1 MRPANPEMKNSA
13 KTASVFLFM
22 GPWAGVGDSIL
33 PWTQGG
39 IANHVAVAP
48 VDQHRE
54 VFLDGAKWQVS
65 HLFLA
70 AAGPRE
76 HLVDVLNG
84 ARIELAQ
91 ARQGKRLLSNL
102 RAHRIVR
109 HVVFRK
115 H

>member
-22 GPWAGVGDSIL
+22 GPWQGVGGSIL

-54 VFLDGAKWQVS
+54 VSFSGAKRQVS

-76 HLVDVLNG
+76 HLVDILHG
-84 ARIELAQ
+84 ACIELAQ
-91 ARQGKRLLSNL
+91 ARKGKRLLSHL
-102 RAHRIVR
+102 RAH
-109 HVVFRK
+109 
-115 H
+115 